1 MKSALTWSKHMRS
14 LLARIAVI
22 TAGIAVVASCD
33 AGVPTAAGSRSG
45 SKGTNT
51 GPNTGLHIT
60 IDTPT
65 VGSMVNVGDS
75 LYVHVHATGGSLGLK
90 DVTIVGYKVSGS
102 VDLGTYKQVARYT
115 AIDVPLNGTIKD
127 TTLRR
132 YLQPAQPLD
141 TTVDSLIVRAY
152 ATDSAGNVAQDS
164 VRLFMVTGPHVGI
177 IDPPAGDQESAG
189 ILLSLSAYAA
199 QKDGV
204 TQMSFHVKNNG
215 SWPTPVDTTITTTF
229 TSPKPDTSWFT
240 TTWLIRKDAPI
251 NGTFTIVASAI
262 DVNRNIGQSAPVT
275 VMIKGTTASP
285 PRVWQTVP
293 SKLEL
298 VDAITVTAKGDA
310 GIHFVGYVARDSA
323 GTLIK
328 RDSIDLSP
336 APYSTPRTV
345 SVPVSLPQ
353 AEQGKELR
361 FVSFAYDEVGRIGYS
376 IPATATQAVSTE
388 AQAHVDSALI
398 VYGRTFRLPRS
409 GVIADLAVDAT
420 RGDVFLSNLDYNLI
434 EVWQHDAT
442 SAGPAQAFVQNGIA
456 VGSQPW
462 GLFLAN
468 DTLLVAN
475 SGATTISRVMLG
487 TPGSA
492 PPATEDLAARIRT
505 RNSYIYTFTY
515 TRDQNTQQVR
525 LVPGKVYGFSDRP
538 EYVTESNGGRIYFST
553 RPTPF
558 APQGTVRWM
567 DPKLPSPD
575 SRQVWQYAKTLAGQ
589 SSLTYAVFNVD
600 SAAIWSAPPNSAMS
614 DSLIL
619 WDHPYGQTGGV
630 IRGASDIPENA
641 FAALAAGGSDVDYAK
656 NLDLTDL
663 ALTDTTYEA
672 ASTDRKWI
680 AFGEGNL
687 SSRAAARVFMV
698 HDSSSA
704 DTGPEF
710 LTPSIQVTD
719 LMENASET
727 VFGVAVDS
735 IGRQVAAH
743 GANSYFAAVDDPFTL
758 RLEGMYDSFDNG
770 AGIAFAPGAKGP
782 SPSTPYTAPYNDR
795 LAFAATQG
803 GIIQAVD
810 VAYFINRGTFT
821 TKGNLYGPLRVSGPM
836 PGDAARGVIYKLF
849 GLSSNGLVV
858 IDLTAADIKPGP

>member
-1 MKSALTWSKHMRS
+1 MQSALTWSKHMRS
-14 LLARIAVI
+14 LLARFALFG
-22 TAGIAVVASCD
+22 AGIAVVVSCD

-45 SKGTNT
+45 NKGGTT
-51 GPNTGLHIT
+51 GANTGLHIT
-60 IDTPT
+60 IDTPS
-65 VGSMVNVGDS
+65 VGSLVNVGDS

-102 VDLGTYKQVARYT
+102 VDLGTYKQTARYS
-115 AIDVPLNGTIKD
+115 AVDVPLDGATKD

-132 YLQPAQPLD
+132 YLQPVQPVD

-164 VRLFMVTGPHVGI
+164 VRVFMVTGPHVGI

-204 TQMSFHVKNNG
+204 ASMSFHIRNNG
-215 SWPTPVDTTITTTF
+215 SWPTPVDTTITTNF

-262 DVNRNIGQSAPVT
+262 DVNRNPGQSAPVT
-275 VMIKGTTASP
+275 VMIKGQTASP
-285 PRVWQTVP
+285 PRVYQTVP
-293 SKLEL
+293 PKMETS
-298 VDAITVTAKGDA
+298 DAITVTAKGDA
-310 GIHFVGYVARDSA
+310 GIRFVGYVVRDSV

-345 SVPVSLPQ
+345 SVPVTLPQ
-353 AEQGKELR
+353 TQQGRELR

-376 IPATATQAVSTE
+376 VPATATQAVAVES
-388 AQAHVDSALI
+388 QAHVDSSLI
-398 VYGRTFRLPRS
+398 VYGRTYRLPRP

-420 RGDVFLSNLDYNLI
+420 RGDVFLSNLDYNLV

-442 SAGPAQAFVQNGIA
+442 TAGPALSFVPNGIA

-475 SGATTISRVMLG
+475 SGATTISRVLLG
-487 TPGSA
+487 APGTA
-492 PPATEDLAARIRT
+492 PPATEALASRIRT
-505 RNSYIYTFTY
+505 RNSYIFTFTY

-538 EYVTESNGGRIYFST
+538 EYVAESNGGRIYFST
-553 RPTPF
+553 RPTSF
-558 APQGTVRWM
+558 APEGTVRWM

-575 SRQVWQYAKTLAGQ
+575 SRQVWQYAKTLASQ

-600 SAAIWSAPPNSAMS
+600 SAAILSAPPNSGRS
-614 DSLIL
+614 DILVL
-619 WDHPYGQTGGV
+619 WDHPYGQTTGNIQV
-630 IRGASDIPENA
+630 ADSVPENA
-641 FAALAAGGSDVDYAK
+641 FAALQAQGSDVEAAT
-656 NLDLTDL
+656 NLDLSDL

-687 SSRAAARVFMV
+687 SARAVARVFMV

-704 DTGPEF
+704 DQGPEF

-719 LMENASET
+719 LQQNASET
-727 VFGVAVDS
+727 VFGIAVDS

-743 GANSYFAAVDDPFTL
+743 GSMSYFAAVDDPFTL
-758 RLEGMYDSFDNG
+758 RLEGEYDSFDNG

-782 SPSTPYTAPYNDR
+782 APAVPYTPPYNNR
-795 LAFAATQG
+795 LAFAATKSG
-803 GIIQAVD
+803 VIQAID
-810 VAYFINRGTFT
+810 VAYFNNRGTFT

-836 PGDAARGVIYKLF
+836 PGDPPDVIYKLY

-858 IDLTAADIKPGP
+858 IDLTANDILAGH